1 MVLVTTHTVFKV
13 ASMAGLPRHVVER
26 ASDLLIF
33 LERQAEGAKAG
44 NGKTPN
50 KRDVNQHSIFQFL
63 AAQPMTTK
71 ENEIEKTIKE
81 LILIRFLQEMHKKH
95 FTN

>member
-1 MVLVTTHTVFKV
+1 M
-13 ASMAGLPRHVVER
+13 
-26 ASDLLIF
+26 LIF

-63 AAQPMTTK
+63 ASQPMTTK
-71 ENEIEKTIKE
+71 ENEIEKIIKE
-81 LILIRFLQEMHKKH
+81 LDIDSLSPRDAQETLYKLKG
-95 FTN
+95 FIESDNFD